1 MSVLWA
7 VLAMF
12 LLVGALGLLGNE
24 VLRAQ
29 RRRALVTRRL
39 LGQQQAGHAATGG
52 WSEAQWQRFADSGW
66 SKRLLNLDSETLLLL
81 NRVGWRRAH
90 QRAWFIASQLAM
102 PFVLLGVAVSVQL
115 MFSAP
120 LKPAWVAPLLAFGVG
135 YLLPKRLLAWRA
147 SRRQRRLQAEISTFI
162 PLLRILF
169 DAGLTVEQSLRVLS
183 SEGSTLMP
191 VLSRELDG
199 VLRHVDSGLE
209 LAEELRQLSN
219 LLAVDELTDCLAI
232 LQQLV
237 RQGGGA
243 MGSLLALKKLLDDR
257 RLTGLQEY
265 ISKLSGKMAVVM
277 MVFLFPALLIVLAGP
292 GLSAI
297 GRALGAN
304 G

>member
-1 MSVLWA
+1 MLWP
-7 VLAMF
+7 
-12 LLVGALGLLGNE
+12 LLVMLLLLGAMGLLGSE
-24 VLRAQ
+24 MLRAQ
-29 RRRALVTRRL
+29 RRKALVTRRL
-39 LGQQQAGHAATGG
+39 LGQQAGQGAANG
-52 WSEAQWQRFADSGW
+52 WSEAQWQRFADSSW

-81 NRVGWRRAH
+81 NRIGWRRAH
-90 QRAWFIASQLAM
+90 QRAWFIASQLVL
-102 PFVLLGVAVSVQL
+102 PFALLGLALAVQL
-115 MFSAP
+115 LLAAP
-120 LKPAWVAPLLAFGVG
+120 LKPAWVVPLLAFGSG

-147 SRRQRRLQAEISTFI
+147 NRRQRRLQAEVSTFI

-183 SEGSTLMP
+183 SEGTTLMP
-191 VLSRELDG
+191 VLSHELGG

-209 LAEELRQLSN
+209 LGEELRQLSH
-219 LLAVDELTDCLAI
+219 LLDVDELTDCLAI
-232 LQQLV
+232 LQQLI

-243 MGSLLALKKLLDDR
+243 MGSLQALKKLLDDR